1 MVAQGT
7 EGTAGGAAS
16 APGAFMPRGSFIR
29 HGVVCLALAA
39 ACIAPFIGSLHG
51 AFVYDD
57 VKQIAGNP
65 LIQDDRHVWKAL
77 TSDVW
82 AFKGDR
88 GEAWSNYWRP
98 GFVLWLMLNHRLF
111 GLQSTLGWHA
121 GNVALHAAATLLSYG
136 LLLHLGLSWRLA
148 AAVCLLFAVHP
159 VHVES
164 VAWISGSPDPLLSV
178 FLVGALWCALAARGP
193 RRVVLWI
200 VAILLHVAALLVKE
214 IAVLFPLVV
223 AVAWWALRAQ
233 ATRRGRILGAL
244 RAAVPFAV
252 ASALYLVTR
261 FLLLGRVQVE
271 TPWRMG
277 IPGVLLNVPQ
287 LLVFYVRQSLWPTS
301 LGPSYPLR
309 AVRPGALHAADFWLP
324 LGIVTVGA
332 LLAWRVARGNAV
344 ARIGLGLFL
353 LLLLPAFNIDAFIPE
368 QLVHDRYLYL
378 PLLGILMAIVPRV
391 QGPRAEGLLLALALC
406 LSVPLCV
413 ATARYAAAWT
423 SERALWERGVRSDP
437 GSAFN
442 WAQYAHALVQEGH
455 LGPARD
461 AVDRALG
468 IGPVTSGFLTR
479 AEIAMR
485 QRRFPEAEGDL
496 LKVLAAQPDNPLA
509 YERLA
514 LCYQGQGRLADAEAT
529 LRRGREW
536 VPYRRCAFGSNLA
549 VILYLAGRKAEA
561 LSELE
566 KVRALTAG
574 EPSSTC
580 RMSLVRLGSIYAELG
595 RDGDA
600 ARAFEDYLRLSA
612 PFDDTETRAM
622 RQAVEH
628 QLAAVGRTAPRA
640 PTP

>member
-1 MVAQGT
+1 MVAQG
-7 EGTAGGAAS
+7 GAVS
-16 APGAFMPRGSFIR
+16 PRGSRIR
-29 HGVVCLALAA
+29 NGLVCLVLAA
-39 ACIAPFIGSLHG
+39 ACVAPFIGSLHG

-57 VKQIAGNP
+57 VKQIVGNP
-65 LIQDDRHVWKAL
+65 LIQDDRQVWKAL
-77 TSDVW
+77 ASDVW

-121 GNVALHAAATLLSYG
+121 GNVGLHAAATLLAYG
-136 LLLHLGLSWRLA
+136 LLLHLGLSWRPA

-178 FLVGALWCALAARGP
+178 FLLGALWCALAARGP
-193 RRVVLWI
+193 RRVALWI

-233 ATRRGRILGAL
+233 ATRRGRIVGAL
-244 RAAVPFAV
+244 RAAAPFAV
-252 ASALYLVTR
+252 ASALYLVAR

-277 IPGVLLNVPQ
+277 IPGLLLNVPQ

-332 LLAWRVARGNAV
+332 LLARRVARGNAV

-378 PLLGILMAIVPRV
+378 PLLGLLMAVVPAL
-391 QGPRAEGLLLALALC
+391 PRAEGLVLGVALC
-406 LSVPLCV
+406 LSLPLGL

-442 WAQYAHALVQEGH
+442 WAQYAHALMQEGR

-496 LKVLAAQPDNPLA
+496 LKVLADQPDNPLA

-529 LRRGREW
+529 LRKGREW

-566 KVRALTAG
+566 NVRALTAG

-580 RMSLVRLGSIYAELG
+580 RMSLVRLGSIYVELG

-600 ARAFEDYLRLSA
+600 ASAFADYLRLSA
-612 PFDDTETRAM
+612 PFDDAETRAM

-628 QLAAVGRTAPRA
+628 QLAAVGRTPTPRA
-640 PTP
+640 PIP